1 MVLIQTMDIVYLV
14 KNCVTNEELTYSLR
28 SLSNLPHNRVFIV
41 GGCPTNLNKS
51 KLIHCPISQGNDR
64 YTNTTNSLKHICQ
77 DERLSE
83 NFILMNDDFFI
94 LKPII
99 DPETELNLCR
109 GTIQEVIQEIGHR
122 YETGSPYLTGMK
134 QTHIYLRDL
143 GYSKPLSYEL
153 HTPMVINK
161 KRFLDVFSLPYI
173 ETIRKGHIRS
183 IYGNLY
189 LKDSQKIRDVKVYQN
204 FYTPLGSDKFLSTED
219 NSWPRVKNYLGVI
232 FPEKSPY
239 EL

>member
-1 MVLIQTMDIVYLV
+1 MVLVQTMDIVYLV

-28 SLSNLPHNRVFIV
+28 SIVNLPHDKVFMV
-41 GGCPTNLNKS
+41 GGCPTNLDKS
-51 KLIHCPISQGNDR
+51 KLTHIPTTQGTDR
-64 YTNTTNSLKHICQ
+64 YSNTTNGLKLICQ

-99 DPETELNLCR
+99 DPETELNLFR
-109 GTIQEVIQEIGHR
+109 GPIQEVIQEIGHR

-153 HTPMVINK
+153 HVPMVINK
-161 KRFLDVFSLPYI
+161 KRFLELFSLPYI
-173 ETIRKGHIRS
+173 ESVRAGHFRS

-189 LKDSQKIRDVKVYQN
+189 LQGSKQIRDVKVYRD

-219 NSWPRVKNYLGVI
+219 NSWPRVKNYLDRL
-232 FPEKSPY
+232 FPDKGPY